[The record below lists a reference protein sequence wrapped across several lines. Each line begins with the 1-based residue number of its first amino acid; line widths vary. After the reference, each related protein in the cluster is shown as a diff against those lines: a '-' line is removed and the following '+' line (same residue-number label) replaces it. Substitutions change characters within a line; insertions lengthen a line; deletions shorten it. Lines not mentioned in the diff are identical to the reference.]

1 MNGSDSGRNKCFDF
15 SIENLL
21 RVETGSRKV
30 SQTFSHV
37 GFIRTDYATL
47 GGMDLR
53 GSNSKTVES
62 HRQNMVSSSPLSQEM
77 TRHEEESPTLSWLNC
92 TRFNPPK
99 VTRSRKRPG
108 VQERRPGR
116 GPRIP
121 FSPGQIS
128 LLEKTFSKSRYLS
141 SDSIARLASA
151 LNLSNDRVK
160 IWFQNRRARFKREV
174 GSHSSVRDQ
183 LSPISRPSTSHT
195 HWTTTTTRSANL
207 INLLR

>member
-99 VTRSRKRPG
+99 VTR
-108 VQERRPGR
+108 
-116 GPRIP
+116 
-121 FSPGQIS
+121 
-128 LLEKTFSKSRYLS
+128 TFHPPLFRDIKLCT
-141 SDSIARLASA
+141 I
-151 LNLSNDRVK
+151 
-160 IWFQNRRARFKREV
+160 FK
-174 GSHSSVRDQ
+174 
-183 LSPISRPSTSHT
+183 
-195 HWTTTTTRSANL
+195 
-207 INLLR
+207 